1 MPLPPR
7 RRSQSLVGRWMTT
20 RASVRARAMDDDE
33 ASAAAAASHGGQV
46 SNRGL
51 RANVTADNYSS
62 SPLAISP
69 LCVKPRNPPVQS
81 LCTPCMPP
89 LSPVTTTPPSLAAGS
104 KHVGLFTP
112 LSLCKLLCL
121 FFLVFDLQ
129 IKPQPMYI
137 SAGHICKNQRR
148 LTLHRAHR
156 RREENMHA

>member
-1 MPLPPR
+1 MPLPLR
-7 RRSQSLVGRWMTT
+7 RRSQSLVGRWTTT

-89 LSPVTTTPPSLAAGS
+89 LSPVTTTPPPPHLLPVASTLAYLPPS
-104 KHVGLFTP
+104 P
-112 LSLCKLLCL
+112 
-121 FFLVFDLQ
+121 
-129 IKPQPMYI
+129 
-137 SAGHICKNQRR
+137 SASCFAYSFSSSTCR
-148 LTLHRAHR
+148 
-156 RREENMHA
+156 